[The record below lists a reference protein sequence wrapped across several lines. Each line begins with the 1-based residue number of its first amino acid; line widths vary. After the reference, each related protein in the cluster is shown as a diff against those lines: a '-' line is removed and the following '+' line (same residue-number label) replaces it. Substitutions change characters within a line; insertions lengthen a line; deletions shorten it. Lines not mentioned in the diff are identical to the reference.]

1 MSDPLF
7 DLSGKVIAVTGGL
20 GQLGQQFS
28 GALLQRGAKV
38 AVLDIAEETTE
49 LPVSYVSAQD
59 DGRFEYIKANVTDRP
74 SVQNALDRILDRWG
88 HIDGLVNNAA
98 LDSPPGAPVEENG
111 PFETYP
117 EASWDKV
124 MDVNVKGT
132 LVPCQVLGGAM
143 AEAGAGSII
152 NVASIYGMVSPDQG
166 LYEYRRQAGDTF
178 YKPVAYSASK
188 SAIYNLTRYMA
199 TYWASKGVR
208 VNTVTFAGVFNHQD
222 EAFLEKYCTK
232 VPLGRMANADEYNG
246 AIIFLM
252 SDAASYMTGANMKLD
267 GGFTAW

>member
-1 MSDPLF
+1 MYDPLF
-7 DLSGKVIAVTGGL
+7 DLSGKVVAITGGM

-28 GALLQRGAKV
+28 SAMLQRGANV
-38 AVLDIAEETTE
+38 AVLDIVDEPSDMSADHI
-49 LPVSYVSAQD
+49 SAQ
-59 DGRFEYIKANVTDRP
+59 RENRYIYIKADVTDRA
-74 SVQNALDRILDRWG
+74 SIQNSLDGILARWG
-88 HIDGLVNNAA
+88 RIDGLINNAA

-111 PFETYP
+111 PLETYP

-132 LVPCQVLGGAM
+132 LVPCQVFGGAM
-143 AEAGAGSII
+143 ANAGTGSII

-166 LYEYRRQAGDTF
+166 LYEHRRQAGEAF

-188 SAIYNLTRYMA
+188 SAIYNMTRYMA
-199 TYWASKGVR
+199 TYWAGKGVR
-208 VNTVTFAGVFNHQD
+208 VNTVTFAGVFNQQD
-222 EAFLEKYCTK
+222 ETFLKKYCAK
-232 VPLGRMANADEYNG
+232 IPLGRMANADEYNG
-246 AIIFLM
+246 AIVFLM